1 MVTEPADDGR
11 DLSRRARLAA
21 AATLPTLSG
30 RQSAWV
36 LLACLGLAAALVL
49 PFAPDLPF
57 WLRVEVVLALWW
69 TTWTG
74 LMTYLL
80 HRGARLADD
89 HEPSD
94 RLRAWL
100 GGAGERLED
109 APDHGWIQALA
120 FGGTL
125 VMALLVLWFFV
136 AFALPLLAFSA
147 YLLVRGALARVVH
160 DRHGCRGRWGR
171 SLAWAALWA
180 TVYVAPL
187 AGLVALVHVIRS
199 GPGVPAS

>member
-1 MVTEPADDGR
+1 MTQPRDDGR
-11 DLSRRARLAA
+11 DPDRRARLAA

-57 WLRVEVVLALWW
+57 WLRVEVVLSLWW

-80 HRGARLADD
+80 HRGARLSDD

-100 GGAGERLED
+100 GGAGERMED
-109 APDHGWIQALA
+109 APEEAWSGS
-120 FGGTL
+120 L
-125 VMALLVLWFFV
+125 VYFTNIVLVLLLLWFFV

-147 YLLVRGALARVVH
+147 YLLVRGALVHVVH
-160 DRHGCRGRWGR
+160 DRHDCRGDWGR

-180 TVYVAPL
+180 TIYIAPL
-187 AGLVALVHVIRS
+187 AGLVAVVHAIRS
-199 GPGVPAS
+199 GSGVPAA

>member
-1 MVTEPADDGR
+1 VGTPWHDDDRGP
-11 DLSRRARLAA
+11 RRRERLAA
-21 AATLPTLSG
+21 AATLPSLSG

-80 HRGARLADD
+80 HRGARLLDD
-89 HEPSD
+89 QEPSD

-100 GGAGERLED
+100 GGAGERMED
-109 APDHGWIQALA
+109 DADPAWAHSVAFAGALV
-120 FGGTL
+120 L
-125 VMALLVLWFFV
+125 VLLLLWFFV

-147 YLLVRGALARVVH
+147 YLLVRGGLARVVH
-160 DRHGCRGRWGR
+160 DRHDCRGRWGR

-187 AGLVALVHVIRS
+187 AGLVALVHAVRA
-199 GPGVPAS
+199 GGA